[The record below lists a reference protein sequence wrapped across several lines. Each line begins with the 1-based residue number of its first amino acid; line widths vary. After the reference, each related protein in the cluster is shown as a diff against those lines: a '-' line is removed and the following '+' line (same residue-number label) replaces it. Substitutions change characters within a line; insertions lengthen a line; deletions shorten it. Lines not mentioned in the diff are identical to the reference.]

1 MSDKSLKIGIV
12 AGEASGDIL
21 AAGLIKQ
28 LKKQFPNATFE
39 GIAGP
44 KMQNQGCH
52 SLFDMEELSVM
63 GLVEVLSR
71 IRRLMFVRKTLTQHF
86 LANPPDVFIGVDAP
100 DFNLNLELKLKQR
113 GIKTVQYVSPTVWA
127 WREKRIFKIAKA
139 TNLVLSIFPF
149 EKKVYDKHNIPCD
162 FVGHTMADD
171 IAIKPDMAEAR
182 HALNLHEKDVV
193 LAVLPG
199 SRKREVDTLLDVFIQ
214 SSLKIRQD
222 IPDLKVL
229 IPVVNRQ
236 RKQQVDEYLQT
247 HLPELDCRVVIG
259 HAREVMI
266 ASDAVLLASG
276 TATLEAMLCKKNMV
290 TAYKLSK
297 ITYQMMRWLYK
308 AKYFALPN
316 VLADEKLIPEL
327 LQEDVTVD
335 NITNLLLPML
345 VDKNSDKQ
353 QQLVTKFEGLHQSL
367 QQDADVQA
375 AQAVAN
381 LIGSSSLSNQKHNTQ
396 TSNNKHA

>member
-1 MSDKSLKIGIV
+1 MSDKPLKIAIV
-12 AGEASGDIL
+12 AGETSGDIL

-28 LKKQFPNATFE
+28 LKKRYPHATFE

-44 KMQNQGCH
+44 KMQDQGCH

-71 IRRLMFVRKTLTQHF
+71 IRRLIFVRKSLYKHF
-86 LANPPDVFIGVDAP
+86 IANPPDVFIGVDAP
-100 DFNLNLELKLKQR
+100 DFNLGLERKLKAH
-113 GIKTVQYVSPTVWA
+113 GIKTVHYVSPTVWA

-149 EKKVYDKHNIPCD
+149 EKQVYDKHQIPCT

-171 IAIKPDMAEAR
+171 IAIVPDQQKAR
-182 HALNLHEKDVV
+182 QGLKIRENETV
-193 LAVLPG
+193 LALLPG
-199 SRKREVDTLLDVFIQ
+199 SRKREVESLLEVFIQ
-214 SSLKIRQD
+214 SCELLKKN
-222 IPDLKVL
+222 IPKLKVL

-236 RKQQVDEYLQT
+236 RKAQVDEFLQN
-247 HLPELDCRVVIG
+247 HKPKLNIQIVIG
-259 HAREVMI
+259 HARDVMI

-290 TAYKLSK
+290 TAYKLSPV
-297 ITYQMMRWLYK
+297 TYQMMRWLYK

-327 LQEDVTVD
+327 LQEDVQAET
-335 NITNLLLPML
+335 ISRLLLPML
-345 VDKNSDKQ
+345 TEKENETQKALIS
-353 QQLVTKFEGLHQSL
+353 KFESLHYAL
-367 QQDADVQA
+367 KKDADVQSA
-375 AQAVAN
+375 SAVAN
-381 LIGSSSLSNQKHNTQ
+381 LIETY
-396 TSNNKHA
+396 

>member
-1 MSDKSLKIGIV
+1 MSEKAFKVGIV

-28 LKKQFPNATFE
+28 LRKQYPNATFE

-44 KMQNQGCH
+44 KMQAQGCQ

-71 IRRLMFVRKTLTQHF
+71 IRRLMFVRKSLLNHF
-86 LANPPDVFIGVDAP
+86 LTNRPDVFIGVDAP
-100 DFNLNLELKLKQR
+100 DFNLGLELKLKKQ

-149 EKKVYDKHNIPCD
+149 EKQVYDKHQIPCEY
-162 FVGHTMADD
+162 VGHTMADD
-171 IAIKPDMAEAR
+171 IAIKPDKQKAR
-182 HALNLHEKDVV
+182 LSLKLKENATV

-214 SSLKIRQD
+214 SCLLLKSD
-222 IPDLKVL
+222 IADLKVL

-236 RKQQVDEYLQT
+236 RKDQVDQYIQT
-247 HLPELDCRVVIG
+247 QNPDLSIQVVIG

-290 TAYKLSK
+290 TAYKLSNL
-297 ITYQMMRWLYK
+297 TYQMMKWLYK

-327 LQEDVTVD
+327 LQDDVTPQK
-335 NITNLLLPML
+335 ISELLLPML
-345 VDKNSDKQ
+345 TLQSGDEQ
-353 QQLVTKFEGLHQSL
+353 QALITKFETLHESL
-367 QQDADVQA
+367 KQDADVQSA
-375 AQAVAN
+375 AAVAN
-381 LIGSSSLSNQKHNTQ
+381 LIEQQ
-396 TSNNKHA
+396 P

>member
-1 MSDKSLKIGIV
+1 MSHKTLRIGIV

-28 LKKQFPNATFE
+28 LKKRFPNATFE

-44 KMQNQGCH
+44 KMQAQGCQ

-71 IRRLMFVRKTLTQHF
+71 IRRLLFVHKFMLNHF

-100 DFNLNLELKLKQR
+100 DFNLGLELQLKKK

-127 WREKRIFKIAKA
+127 WREKRIYKIAKA

-149 EKKVYDKHNIPCD
+149 EKQVYDKHQIPCE

-171 IAIKPDMAEAR
+171 IAITPDKQKNR
-182 HALNLHEKDVV
+182 LALKLKESETV

-214 SSLKIRQD
+214 SCLLLKAE

-236 RKQQVDEYLQT
+236 RQEQINEYIRT
-247 HLPELDCRVVIG
+247 HKPDLSIQVVIG
-259 HAREVMI
+259 HAREAMI

-276 TATLEAMLCKKNMV
+276 TATLEAMLCKRNMV
-290 TAYKLSK
+290 AAYKLSGL
-297 ITYQMMRWLYK
+297 TYQMMRWLYK

-327 LQEDVTVD
+327 LQDDVTAQA
-335 NITNLLLPML
+335 ISNLLLPML
-345 VDKNSDKQ
+345 TAQSAVEQ
-353 QQLVTKFEGLHQSL
+353 QTLMAKFAIPVSYTHLTLPTNRE
-367 QQDADVQA
+367 V
-375 AQAVAN
+375 
-381 LIGSSSLSNQKHNTQ
+381 
-396 TSNNKHA
+396 

>member
-1 MSDKSLKIGIV
+1 MSDRTLRVGIV

-28 LKKQFPNATFE
+28 LKKRFPNATFE

-44 KMQNQGCH
+44 KMQAQGCH

-71 IRRLMFVRKTLTQHF
+71 IRRLLFVRKSVLNHF

-100 DFNLNLELKLKQR
+100 DFNLGLELKLKKQ
-113 GIKTVQYVSPTVWA
+113 GIKTVHYVSPTVWA

-149 EKKVYDKHNIPCD
+149 EKQVYDNQKIPCE

-171 IAIKPDMAEAR
+171 IAIKPDKQKAR
-182 HALNLHEKDVV
+182 HALQLKENEIV

-199 SRKREVDTLLDVFIQ
+199 SRKREVDTLIDVFMQ
-214 SSLKIRQD
+214 SCLLLKSD
-222 IPDLKVL
+222 IKSLKVL

-236 RKQQVDEYLQT
+236 RKEQVDEYIQSHRPDLSIQ
-247 HLPELDCRVVIG
+247 VVIG

-290 TAYKLSK
+290 TAYKLSFL
-297 ITYQMMRWLYK
+297 TYLMMKWLYK

-316 VLADEKLIPEL
+316 VLADEKLVPEL
-327 LQEDVTVD
+327 LQDDVTPET
-335 NITNLLLPML
+335 ISKLLLPML
-345 VDKNSDKQ
+345 TKQ
-353 QQLVTKFEGLHQSL
+353 SGDEQQI
-367 QQDADVQA
+367 
-375 AQAVAN
+375 
-381 LIGSSSLSNQKHNTQ
+381 LISKLT
-396 TSNNKHA
+396 

>member
-1 MSDKSLKIGIV
+1 MSDRTLTVGIV

-21 AAGLIKQ
+21 AAGLLKQ
-28 LKKQFPNATFE
+28 LKKRFPNATFE

-44 KMQNQGCH
+44 KMQAQGCH

-71 IRRLMFVRKTLTQHF
+71 IRRLLFVRKSVLNHF

-100 DFNLNLELKLKQR
+100 DFNLGLELKLKKQ
-113 GIKTVQYVSPTVWA
+113 GIKTVHYVSPTVWA

-149 EKKVYDKHNIPCD
+149 EKQVYDNQKIPCE

-171 IAIKPDMAEAR
+171 IAIKPDKQKAR
-182 HALNLHEKDVV
+182 HALQLKENEIV

-199 SRKREVDTLLDVFIQ
+199 SRKREVDTLIDVFMQ
-214 SSLKIRQD
+214 SCLLLKSD
-222 IPDLKVL
+222 IKSLKVL

-236 RKQQVDEYLQT
+236 RKEQVDEYIQSHRPDLSIQ
-247 HLPELDCRVVIG
+247 VVIG

-290 TAYKLSK
+290 TAYKLSFL
-297 ITYQMMRWLYK
+297 TYLMMKWLYK

-316 VLADEKLIPEL
+316 VLADEKLVPEL
-327 LQEDVTVD
+327 LQDDVTPET
-335 NITNLLLPML
+335 ISKLLLPML
-345 VDKNSDKQ
+345 TKQ
-353 QQLVTKFEGLHQSL
+353 SGDEQQILISKFETLHESL
-367 QQDADVQA
+367 KKDADVQSA
-375 AQAVAN
+375 TAVAN
-381 LIGSSSLSNQKHNTQ
+381 LIEQQ
-396 TSNNKHA
+396 P

>member
-1 MSDKSLKIGIV
+1 MSEKILKVGIV

-21 AAGLIKQ
+21 GAGLIKQ
-28 LKKQFPNATFE
+28 LRKHFPNAIFE

-44 KMQNQGCH
+44 KMQAQGCQ

-71 IRRLMFVRKTLTQHF
+71 IRRLLFVRKSMLNHF

-100 DFNLNLELKLKQR
+100 DFNLGLELKLKKQ

-139 TNLVLSIFPF
+139 THLVLSIFPF
-149 EKKVYDKHNIPCD
+149 EKQVYDKHQIPCE

-171 IAIKPDMAEAR
+171 IAIKPDKQKAR
-182 HALNLHEKDVV
+182 HSLQLQENTTV
-193 LAVLPG
+193 LALLPG
-199 SRKREVDTLLDVFIQ
+199 SRKREVATLLDVFIQ
-214 SSLKIRQD
+214 SCLLVKSD
-222 IPDLKVL
+222 IAELKVL
-229 IPVVNRQ
+229 IPVINRQ
-236 RKQQVDEYLQT
+236 RKDQVDEYIQT
-247 HLPELDCRVVIG
+247 HKPDLCIQVVIG
-259 HAREVMI
+259 HAREAMI

-290 TAYKLSK
+290 TAYKLNGL
-297 ITYQMMRWLYK
+297 TYQMMKRLYK

-327 LQEDVTVD
+327 LQDNVTPE
-335 NITNLLLPML
+335 NISKLLLPML
-345 VDKNSDKQ
+345 TTQNTEQ
-353 QQLVTKFEGLHQSL
+353 IALVAKFETLHESL
-367 QQDADVQA
+367 KKDADVQA
-375 AQAVAN
+375 ALAVIN
-381 LIGSSSLSNQKHNTQ
+381 LIEQQ
-396 TSNNKHA
+396 P

>member
-1 MSDKSLKIGIV
+1 MSERALKIGII

-28 LKKQFPNATFE
+28 LKKQYPNATFE

-44 KMQNQGCH
+44 KMQALGCQ
-52 SLFDMEELSVM
+52 SLFNMEELSVM

-71 IRRLMFVRKTLTQHF
+71 IRRLLFVRKSMLNHF
-86 LANPPDVFIGVDAP
+86 IANPPDVFIGVDAP
-100 DFNLNLELKLKQR
+100 DFNLGLELKLKKR

-139 TNLVLSIFPF
+139 THLVLSIFPF
-149 EKKVYDKHNIPCD
+149 EKQVYDKHQIPCE

-171 IAIKPDMAEAR
+171 IAIKPDKQKAR
-182 HALNLHEKDVV
+182 RSLHLSEKDIV

-199 SRKREVDTLLDVFIQ
+199 SRKREVDTLLDVFMQ
-214 SSLKIRQD
+214 SCLLLKAD
-222 IPDLKVL
+222 IAEFKVL

-236 RKQQVDEYLQT
+236 RKKQIDEYMQIHAPDLSIQ
-247 HLPELDCRVVIG
+247 VVIG
-259 HAREVMI
+259 HARESMI

-290 TAYKLSK
+290 TAYKLSGV
-297 ITYQMMRWLYK
+297 TYQMMKWLYK

-327 LQEDVTVD
+327 LQDDVTASA
-335 NITNLLLPML
+335 ISKLLLPML
-345 VDKNSDKQ
+345 TAQNEEQ
-353 QQLVTKFEGLHQSL
+353 QQTLIAKFETLHGSL
-367 QQDADVQA
+367 KKDADVQA
-375 AQAVAN
+375 AIAVSN
-381 LIGSSSLSNQKHNTQ
+381 LIEKQP
-396 TSNNKHA
+396 

>member
-1 MSDKSLKIGIV
+1 MSEKVSEKALKVGMV

-28 LKKQFPNATFE
+28 LKKQYPNATFE

-44 KMQNQGCH
+44 KMQAQGCQ

-71 IRRLMFVRKTLTQHF
+71 IRRLMFVRKTLLNHF
-86 LANPPDVFIGVDAP
+86 LSNPPDVFIGVDAP
-100 DFNLNLELKLKQR
+100 DFNLDLELKLKKQ

-149 EKKVYDKHNIPCD
+149 EKQVYDKHHIPCD
-162 FVGHTMADD
+162 YVGHTMADD
-171 IAIKPDMAEAR
+171 IAIKPDKQKAR
-182 HALNLHEKDVV
+182 LSLKLKENATV

-214 SSLKIRQD
+214 SCLLLKSD
-222 IPDLKVL
+222 IADLKVL

-236 RKQQVDEYLQT
+236 RKDQVDQYIQT
-247 HLPELDCRVVIG
+247 HNPDLSIQVVIG

-290 TAYKLSK
+290 TAYKLSGL
-297 ITYQMMRWLYK
+297 TYQMMKWLYK

-327 LQEDVTVD
+327 LQDDVTPQT
-335 NITNLLLPML
+335 ISKLLLPML
-345 VDKNSDKQ
+345 TLQSGDEQ
-353 QQLVTKFEGLHQSL
+353 QALITKFETLHESL
-367 QQDADVQA
+367 KKDADVQSA
-375 AQAVAN
+375 AAVAN
-381 LIGSSSLSNQKHNTQ
+381 LIEQQ
-396 TSNNKHA
+396 P

>member
-1 MSDKSLKIGIV
+1 MSETNLRPLKVGIV

-28 LKKQFPNATFE
+28 LKKRYPNAIFE

-44 KMQNQGCH
+44 KMQAQGCQ

-71 IRRLMFVRKTLTQHF
+71 IRRLLFVRKSMLNHF
-86 LANPPDVFIGVDAP
+86 IANPPDVFIGVDAP
-100 DFNLNLELKLKQR
+100 DFNLGLELKLKKQ

-149 EKKVYDKHNIPCD
+149 EKQVYDKHQIPCE

-171 IAIKPDMAEAR
+171 IAIKPDKQKAR
-182 HALNLHEKDVV
+182 QALKLRENEVV

-199 SRKREVDTLLDVFIQ
+199 SRKREVETLLDVFIQ
-214 SSLKIRQD
+214 SCLLLKSD
-222 IPDLKVL
+222 IKELKVL

-236 RKQQVDEYLQT
+236 RKQQVDDYIQT
-247 HLPELDCRVVIG
+247 YKPDLSIQVVIG

-290 TAYKLSK
+290 TAYKLSGL
-297 ITYQMMRWLYK
+297 TYQMMKWLYK

-327 LQEDVTVD
+327 LQDDVTPET
-335 NITNLLLPML
+335 ISELLLPML
-345 VDKNSDKQ
+345 TTQSCDEQ
-353 QQLVTKFEGLHQSL
+353 QALIAKFEILHKSL
-367 QQDADVQA
+367 KKDADIQSA
-375 AQAVAN
+375 TAVAN
-381 LIGSSSLSNQKHNTQ
+381 LIEQQ
-396 TSNNKHA
+396 P

>member
-1 MSDKSLKIGIV
+1 MSDKILRIGIV

-28 LKKQFPNATFE
+28 LKKRFPNAVFE

-44 KMQNQGCH
+44 KMQAQGCQ

-71 IRRLMFVRKTLTQHF
+71 IRRLMFVRKTLVNHF

-100 DFNLNLELKLKQR
+100 DFNLGVELKLKNH

-127 WREKRIFKIAKA
+127 WRENRIFKIAKA
-139 TNLVLSIFPF
+139 TNMVLSIFPF
-149 EKKVYDKHNIPCD
+149 EKQVYDKHQIPCE

-171 IAIKPDMAEAR
+171 IAIKPDQQKAREA
-182 HALNLHEKDVV
+182 LKIKENEVV
-193 LAVLPG
+193 LAMLPG
-199 SRKREVDTLLDVFIQ
+199 SRKREVESLFDVFIQ
-214 SSLKIRQD
+214 SCLLLKAD
-222 IPDLKVL
+222 VKKFKVL
-229 IPVVNRQ
+229 IPVVNRH
-236 RKQQVDEYLQT
+236 RKAQVDEYIQT
-247 HLPELDCRVVIG
+247 HKPNLDIQVVIG

-290 TAYKLSK
+290 AAYKLSGL
-297 ITYQMMRWLYK
+297 TYQMMKWLYK

-316 VLADEKLIPEL
+316 VLAAEKIVPEL
-327 LQEDVTVD
+327 LQNEVTPQA
-335 NITNLLLPML
+335 ISQLLAPML
-345 VDKNSDKQ
+345 TQKNTEAH
-353 QQLVTKFEGLHQSL
+353 QLLIGKFEALHQSL
-367 QQDADVQA
+367 KRDADVQSA
-375 AQAVAN
+375 MAVSH
-381 LIGSSSLSNQKHNTQ
+381 LIEQPL
-396 TSNNKHA
+396 

>member
-1 MSDKSLKIGIV
+1 MSENPLKVGII
-12 AGEASGDIL
+12 AGEVSGDIL

-28 LKKQFPNATFE
+28 LKKRYPNAIFE

-44 KMQNQGCH
+44 KMQAQGCQ

-71 IRRLMFVRKTLTQHF
+71 IRRLLYIRKSMLNYF
-86 LANPPDVFIGVDAP
+86 IANPPDVFIGVDAP
-100 DFNLNLELKLKQR
+100 DFNLGLELKLKKQ
-113 GIKTVQYVSPTVWA
+113 GIRTVQYVSPTVWA

-149 EKKVYDKHNIPCD
+149 EKEVYDKYQIPCE

-171 IAIKPDMAEAR
+171 IAIKPDKQKAR
-182 HALNLHEKDVV
+182 HSLKLKEDEIV

-214 SSLKIRQD
+214 SCLLIKSD
-222 IPDLKVL
+222 IAALKVL

-236 RKQQVDEYLQT
+236 RKEQVDEYIRT
-247 HLPELDCRVVIG
+247 HNPDLSIQVVIG

-290 TAYKLSK
+290 TAYKLSGL
-297 ITYQMMRWLYK
+297 TYQMMKWLYK

-316 VLADEKLIPEL
+316 VLAGKKLIPEL
-327 LQEDVTVD
+327 LQDDVTPLR
-335 NITNLLLPML
+335 ISTLLLPML
-345 VDKNSDKQ
+345 NAQDGDEQKT
-353 QQLVTKFEGLHQSL
+353 LITTFETLHESL
-367 QQDADVQA
+367 KKDADVQSA
-375 AQAVAN
+375 LAVAN
-381 LIGSSSLSNQKHNTQ
+381 LIEQKP
-396 TSNNKHA
+396 

>member
-1 MSDKSLKIGIV
+1 MSDKILRIGIV

-28 LKKQFPNATFE
+28 LKKRYANATFE

-44 KMQNQGCH
+44 KMQAQGCH

-71 IRRLMFVRKTLTQHF
+71 IRRLLFVRKSMLNHF

-100 DFNLNLELKLKQR
+100 DFNLGLELKLKKQ

-127 WREKRIFKIAKA
+127 WREKRIFKIANA
-139 TNLVLSIFPF
+139 TNLVLCIFPF
-149 EKKVYDKHNIPCD
+149 EKQLYDKHQIPCE

-171 IAIKPDMAEAR
+171 IAIKPDKQKSR
-182 HALNLHEKDVV
+182 HALKLKEDEIV

-199 SRKREVDTLLDVFIQ
+199 SRKREVDTLLHVFIQ
-214 SSLKIRQD
+214 SCLLLKSD
-222 IPDLKVL
+222 VKKFKVL

-236 RKQQVDEYLQT
+236 RKDQVDEYIQT
-247 HLPELDCRVVIG
+247 HKPDLRIQVVIG
-259 HAREVMI
+259 HARAVMI

-290 TAYKLSK
+290 AAYKLSGL
-297 ITYQMMRWLYK
+297 TYQMMKWLYK

-327 LQEDVTVD
+327 LQDEVTPET
-335 NITNLLLPML
+335 ISELLLPML
-345 VDKNSDKQ
+345 TTQSGDEQ
-353 QQLVTKFEGLHQSL
+353 QALIAKFEILHQSL
-367 QQDADVQA
+367 KQDADVQSA
-375 AQAVAN
+375 AAVAK
-381 LIGSSSLSNQKHNTQ
+381 LIEQQ
-396 TSNNKHA
+396 P

>member
-1 MSDKSLKIGIV
+1 MSDKALRIGIV

-28 LKKQFPNATFE
+28 LKKRFPNATFE

-44 KMQNQGCH
+44 KMQAQGCQ

-71 IRRLMFVRKTLTQHF
+71 IRRLMFVRNAVVNHF

-100 DFNLNLELKLKQR
+100 DFNLGLELKLKKQ

-139 TNLVLSIFPF
+139 TDLVLSIFPF
-149 EKKVYDKHNIPCD
+149 EKQVYDKYHIPCE

-171 IAIKPDMAEAR
+171 IAIKPDKQKAR
-182 HALNLHEKDVV
+182 HALQLKEHEIV

-214 SSLKIRQD
+214 SCLLLKSD
-222 IPDLKVL
+222 IAQLKVL

-236 RKQQVDEYLQT
+236 RKEQVDAYIQT
-247 HLPELDCRVVIG
+247 HMPDLSIQVVIG
-259 HAREVMI
+259 HARDVMI

-276 TATLEAMLCKKNMV
+276 TATLEAMFCKKNMV
-290 TAYKLSK
+290 TAYKLSGL
-297 ITYQMMRWLYK
+297 TYRMMKWLYK

-327 LQEDVTVD
+327 LQDDVTPEA
-335 NITNLLLPML
+335 ISQLLLPML
-345 VDKNSDKQ
+345 SKQSSDEQ
-353 QQLVTKFEGLHQSL
+353 QTLIAKFEILHESL
-367 QQDADVQA
+367 KKDADVQSA
-375 AQAVAN
+375 SAVAN
-381 LIGSSSLSNQKHNTQ
+381 LIEQQ
-396 TSNNKHA
+396 P

>member
-1 MSDKSLKIGIV
+1 MSEEKTSEKTSEKAIKVGIV

-28 LKKQFPNATFE
+28 LKKHYPNATFE

-44 KMQNQGCH
+44 KMQAQGCH

-71 IRRLMFVRKTLTQHF
+71 IRRLLFVRKSMLNHF

-100 DFNLNLELKLKQR
+100 DFNLGLELKLKKH

-149 EKKVYDKHNIPCD
+149 EKQVYDKHHIPCEY
-162 FVGHTMADD
+162 VGHTMADD
-171 IAIKPDMAEAR
+171 IAIKPDKQKAR
-182 HALNLHEKDVV
+182 LSLKLKENATV
-193 LAVLPG
+193 LALLPG
-199 SRKREVDTLLDVFIQ
+199 SRKREVGTLIDVFIQ
-214 SSLKIRQD
+214 SCLLLKSD
-222 IPDLKVL
+222 IADLKVL

-236 RKQQVDEYLQT
+236 RKDQVDQHIQT
-247 HLPELDCRVVIG
+247 HNPDLSIQVVIG

-290 TAYKLSK
+290 TAYKLSGL
-297 ITYQMMRWLYK
+297 TYQMMKYLYK

-327 LQEDVTVD
+327 LQDDVTPQK
-335 NITNLLLPML
+335 ISELLLPML
-345 VDKNSDKQ
+345 TLRSGDEQ
-353 QQLVTKFEGLHQSL
+353 QALITKFETLHESL
-367 QQDADVQA
+367 KQDADMQSA
-375 AQAVAN
+375 TAVAN
-381 LIGSSSLSNQKHNTQ
+381 LIEQQ
-396 TSNNKHA
+396 P

>member
-1 MSDKSLKIGIV
+1 MSEKSLRETPLRVGIV

-28 LKKQFPNATFE
+28 LKKRYPTATFE

-44 KMQNQGCH
+44 KMQAQGCQ

-71 IRRLMFVRKTLTQHF
+71 IRRLMFVRKSILKHF
-86 LANPPDVFIGVDAP
+86 LDNPPDVFIGVDAP
-100 DFNLNLELKLKQR
+100 DFNLALELKLKR
-113 GIKTVQYVSPTVWA
+113 HGIKTVQYVSPTVWA
-127 WREKRIFKIAKA
+127 WRENRIFKIAKA

-149 EKKVYDKHNIPCD
+149 EKQVYDKHQIPCE

-171 IAIKPDMAEAR
+171 VAIKPNRQDAR
-182 HALNLHEKDVV
+182 KALQLRESEVV

-214 SSLKIRQD
+214 SCLLLKSD
-222 IPDLKVL
+222 IPALKVL

-236 RKQQVDEYLQT
+236 RKDQVDEYIQNHNPDLSIQ
-247 HLPELDCRVVIG
+247 VVIG

-276 TATLEAMLCKKNMV
+276 TATLEAMLCKRNMV
-290 TAYKLSK
+290 TAYKLSGL
-297 ITYQMMRWLYK
+297 TYQMMKWLYK

-327 LQEDVTVD
+327 LQDDVQPET
-335 NITNLLLPML
+335 ISKLLLPML
-345 VDKNSDKQ
+345 INQSTDEQ
-353 QQLVTKFEGLHQSL
+353 QALIAKFEVLHVSL
-367 QQDADVQA
+367 KKDADVQA
-375 AQAVAN
+375 AIAVSH
-381 LIGSSSLSNQKHNTQ
+381 LLEQPL
-396 TSNNKHA
+396 

>member
-1 MSDKSLKIGIV
+1 MSDKALRIGIV

-28 LKKQFPNATFE
+28 LKKRFPNATFE

-44 KMQNQGCH
+44 KMLNQGCH

-71 IRRLMFVRKTLTQHF
+71 IRRLMFVRKTITQHF
-86 LANPPDVFIGVDAP
+86 LATPPDLFIGVDAP
-100 DFNLNLELKLKQR
+100 DFNLTLERKLKQH

-149 EKKVYDKHNIPCD
+149 EKKVYDKHKIPCE

-171 IAIKPDMAEAR
+171 IELVPNVAEAR
-182 HALNLHEKDVV
+182 QALQLKEKDVV
-193 LAVLPG
+193 LALLPG
-199 SRKREVDTLLDVFIQ
+199 SRKREVATLLDVFIQ
-214 SSLKIRQD
+214 SALKLKQQ
-222 IPDLKVL
+222 IPELKVL

-236 RKQQVDEYLQT
+236 RKLQVDEYLNI
-247 HLPELDCRVVIG
+247 HLPELDYRVVIG
-259 HAREVMI
+259 HARQVMI

-276 TATLEAMLCKKNMV
+276 TATLEAMFCKKNMV
-290 TAYKLSK
+290 TGYQLSAV
-297 ITYQMMRWLYK
+297 TYQLMRWMYK

-316 VLADEKLIPEL
+316 VMADEQLVPEL
-327 LQEDVTVD
+327 LQEDVNAD
-335 NITNLLLPML
+335 KIAELLLPML
-345 VDKNSDKQ
+345 INKDDDAQV
-353 QQLVTKFEGLHQSL
+353 QLVNKFTELHQSL
-367 QQDADVQA
+367 RCHADVQA
-375 AQAVAN
+375 ANAVADLLGFN
-381 LIGSSSLSNQKHNTQ
+381 V
-396 TSNNKHA
+396 

>member
-1 MSDKSLKIGIV
+1 MSEKIIKIGIV

-28 LKKQFPNATFE
+28 LKKYYPNATFE

-44 KMQNQGCH
+44 KMQAQGCE

-71 IRRLMFVRKTLTQHF
+71 IRRLLFVRKSVLNHF

-100 DFNLNLELKLKQR
+100 DFNLGLELKLKKR

-139 TNLVLSIFPF
+139 THLVLSIFPF
-149 EKKVYDKHNIPCD
+149 EKQVYDKHQIPCE

-171 IAIKPDMAEAR
+171 IAIKPDKQKAR
-182 HALNLHEKDVV
+182 RSLKLKDDATV
-193 LAVLPG
+193 LAMLPG

-214 SSLKIRQD
+214 SCLLLKFD
-222 IPDLKVL
+222 VAELKVL

-236 RKQQVDEYLQT
+236 RKDQVDDYIQT
-247 HLPELDCRVVIG
+247 HKPDLSIQVVIG
-259 HAREVMI
+259 HARDVMI

-290 TAYKLSK
+290 TAYRLSSL
-297 ITYQMMRWLYK
+297 TYQIMRWLYK

-316 VLADEKLIPEL
+316 VLANEKLIPEL
-327 LQEDVTVD
+327 LQDNVTPQ
-335 NITNLLLPML
+335 NISKLLLPML
-345 VDKNSDKQ
+345 TAQKGKEQ
-353 QQLVTKFEGLHQSL
+353 QALITRFQTLHESL
-367 QQDADVQA
+367 KKDADVQA
-375 AQAVAN
+375 ALAVAK
-381 LIGSSSLSNQKHNTQ
+381 LIEAQP
-396 TSNNKHA
+396 

>member
-1 MSDKSLKIGIV
+1 MSERALKIGII

-28 LKKQFPNATFE
+28 LKKRYPNATFE

-44 KMQNQGCH
+44 KMQAQGCQ

-71 IRRLMFVRKTLTQHF
+71 IRRLLFVRKSMLNHF
-86 LANPPDVFIGVDAP
+86 IANPPDVFIGVDAP
-100 DFNLNLELKLKQR
+100 DFNLGLELKLKKR

-139 TNLVLSIFPF
+139 THLVLSIFPF
-149 EKKVYDKHNIPCD
+149 EKQVYDKHQIPCE

-171 IAIKPDMAEAR
+171 IAIKPDKQKAR
-182 HALNLHEKDVV
+182 RSLHLSEKDIV

-199 SRKREVDTLLDVFIQ
+199 SRKREVDTLLDVFMQ
-214 SSLKIRQD
+214 SCLLLKAD
-222 IPDLKVL
+222 IAEFKVL

-236 RKQQVDEYLQT
+236 RKKQIDEYMQIHAPDLSIQ
-247 HLPELDCRVVIG
+247 VVIG
-259 HAREVMI
+259 HARESMI

-290 TAYKLSK
+290 TAYKLSGV
-297 ITYQMMRWLYK
+297 TYQMMKWLYK

-327 LQEDVTVD
+327 LQDDVTASA
-335 NITNLLLPML
+335 ISKLLLPML
-345 VDKNSDKQ
+345 TAQNEEQ
-353 QQLVTKFEGLHQSL
+353 QQTLIAKFETLHGSL
-367 QQDADVQA
+367 KKDADVQA
-375 AQAVAN
+375 AIAVSN
-381 LIGSSSLSNQKHNTQ
+381 LIEKQP
-396 TSNNKHA
+396 